1 MMRRYGN
8 YRGGYGNDYGREEYG
23 DDMYGRRGV
32 PGSGRGRSYG
42 RRGVP
47 GTGRR
52 YSGEDTMN
60 EMYEAYQDY
69 EDGKEES
76 MNGNYGAKE
85 DTMKSLDYMLK
96 SVVKFIEMLKNDASS
111 QEEIDLIQKYS
122 RKISEM

>member
-1 MMRRYGN
+1 MRRYGN
-8 YRGGYGNDYGREEYG
+8 YARGYGRDEYV
-23 DDMYGRRGV
+23 DQYEMDNYGRRGV

-69 EDGKEES
+69 SEGKEET
-76 MNGNYGAKE
+76 MNGNYGAQE
-85 DTMKSLDYMLK
+85 DTLKSLDYMLK

-122 RKISEM
+122 KKISEM

>member
-8 YRGGYGNDYGREEYG
+8 YGRGYGRDEYV
-23 DDMYGRRGV
+23 DQYEMDN
-32 PGSGRGRSYG
+32 YG

-69 EDGKEES
+69 SEGKEET
-76 MNGNYGAKE
+76 MNGNYGAQE
-85 DTMKSLDYMLK
+85 DTLKSLDYMLK

-122 RKISEM
+122 KKISEM